1 MDLISSNIS
10 LSVVSPLSELVAN
23 QLSIQIFGRS
33 LSKLNSY
40 NQISNK
46 MINVM
51 FFIMEFPDHFDPIKK
66 VNLGL
71 KKLPVMFLKTHSRV
85 FVFLASFYYWK
96 SVWWQNVV
104 WVVSEL
110 SKYSKLS
117 GASPDTKILVCV
129 LAGHDVDCDTDQHN
143 VQASLV
149 KTHLIIL
156 ILLSNFGKNS

>member
-1 MDLISSNIS
+1 
-10 LSVVSPLSELVAN
+10 
-23 QLSIQIFGRS
+23 
-33 LSKLNSY
+33 
-40 NQISNK
+40 
-46 MINVM
+46 
-51 FFIMEFPDHFDPIKK
+51 
-66 VNLGL
+66 
-71 KKLPVMFLKTHSRV
+71 MFLKTHSRV
-85 FVFLASFYYWK
+85 FKFLASFYYWK

-117 GASPDTKILVCV
+117 GARPDTKILVCV
-129 LAGHDVDCDTDQHN
+129 RAGHDFDCDTDQHN